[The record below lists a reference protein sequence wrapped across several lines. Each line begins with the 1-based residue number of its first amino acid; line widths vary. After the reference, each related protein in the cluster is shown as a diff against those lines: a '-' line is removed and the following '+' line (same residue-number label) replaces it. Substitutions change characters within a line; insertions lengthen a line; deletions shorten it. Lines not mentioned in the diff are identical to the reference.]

1 MITFKKIEAD
11 KKQYMDLLWEA
22 DPSEKM
28 IDRYLEDGDLYVAED
43 DGSAVCVAVVLPV
56 SKRECELKNLAVAPM
71 LHAKGYGRQMVQY
84 LFRVYRGRFAVMS
97 VGTADI
103 ETGCKGFYEKQG
115 FSYTHTLKGFF
126 TDNYE
131 EPIYE
136 NGTLIE
142 DMAYFEKVL

>member
-115 FSYTHTLKGFF
+115 FSYTHTLKGFLRITMKSRF
-126 TDNYE
+126 MKME
-131 EPIYE
+131 RSLRIWR
-136 NGTLIE
+136 I
-142 DMAYFEKVL
+142 FEKVL

>member
-28 IDRYLEDGDLYVAED
+28 IDRYLEEGDLYVAED

-56 SKRECELKNLAVAPM
+56 SNRECELKNLAVAPM

-84 LFRVYRGRFAVMS
+84 LLGLQGKVCGNERRHCGYRNRM
-97 VGTADI
+97 
-103 ETGCKGFYEKQG
+103 QG
-115 FSYTHTLKGFF
+115 IL
-126 TDNYE
+126 
-131 EPIYE
+131 
-136 NGTLIE
+136 
-142 DMAYFEKVL
+142 